1 MKKNGTKNLGD
12 GILKDITRLIVE
24 TDEENPIPIAIITAD
39 DIESAGGYRVRCQGR
54 NIFDPFGRLKV
65 TQ

>member
-24 TDEENPIPIAIITAD
+24 TDEENPIPIAIITAAE
-39 DIESAGGYRVRCQGR
+39 IESAGGYRVRLR
-54 NIFDPFGRLKV
+54 PKYK
-65 TQ
+65 

>member
-1 MKKNGTKNLGD
+1 MPEKERTMKKNETKNLGD

-39 DIESAGGYRVRCQGR
+39 DIKSAGGYRVRLR
-54 NIFDPFGRLKV
+54 PKYK
-65 TQ
+65 

>member
-1 MKKNGTKNLGD
+1 MPEKERTMKKNETKNLGD

-39 DIESAGGYRVRCQGR
+39 DIESAGGYRVRLR
-54 NIFDPFGRLKV
+54 PKYK
-65 TQ
+65 